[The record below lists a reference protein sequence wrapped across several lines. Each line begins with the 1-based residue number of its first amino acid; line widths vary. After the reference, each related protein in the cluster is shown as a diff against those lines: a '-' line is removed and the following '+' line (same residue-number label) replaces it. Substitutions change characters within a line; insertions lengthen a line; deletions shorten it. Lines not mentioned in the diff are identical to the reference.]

1 MYALLAREIMNALG
15 EKGER
20 IVREATRRYG
30 KDRGR
35 TRREKHEALGVK
47 INMHSLFAVC
57 SDLPSDPRFRRDRL
71 KLTDEERNSL
81 VILQLEKA
89 KVFLKQADEMFDLK
103 YWDIASNRYYYACFH
118 AVQALLIQNGLSCKT
133 HDGLIACFGLNFI
146 KTGKISARLGSFL
159 ARMEQLRQ
167 KGDYNC
173 IYSISEDEISTI
185 KAPARELIETIEVL
199 LAES

>member
-1 MYALLAREIMNALG
+1 M
-15 EKGER
+15 
-20 IVREATRRYG
+20 
-30 KDRGR
+30 
-35 TRREKHEALGVK
+35 
-47 INMHSLFAVC
+47 
-57 SDLPSDPRFRRDRL
+57 

-159 ARMEQLRQ
+159 ARMEKKQQ

>member
-1 MYALLAREIMNALG
+1 
-15 EKGER
+15 
-20 IVREATRRYG
+20 
-30 KDRGR
+30 
-35 TRREKHEALGVK
+35 
-47 INMHSLFAVC
+47 
-57 SDLPSDPRFRRDRL
+57 
-71 KLTDEERNSL
+71 
-81 VILQLEKA
+81 
-89 KVFLKQADEMFDLK
+89 MFDLK

-118 AVQALLIQNGLSCKT
+118 AVRALLIQNGLSCKT

-146 KTGKISARLGSFL
+146 KQAKLVHVWEVFGAYGTITA
-159 ARMEQLRQ
+159 

>member
-1 MYALLAREIMNALG
+1 M
-15 EKGER
+15 
-20 IVREATRRYG
+20 
-30 KDRGR
+30 
-35 TRREKHEALGVK
+35 
-47 INMHSLFAVC
+47 
-57 SDLPSDPRFRRDRL
+57 

-159 ARMEQLRQ
+159 ARMEQLRHIIAFIQ
-167 KGDYNC
+167 YQRMK
-173 IYSISEDEISTI
+173 SV
-185 KAPARELIETIEVL
+185 R
-199 LAES
+199 

>member
-1 MYALLAREIMNALG
+1 M
-15 EKGER
+15 
-20 IVREATRRYG
+20 
-30 KDRGR
+30 
-35 TRREKHEALGVK
+35 
-47 INMHSLFAVC
+47 
-57 SDLPSDPRFRRDRL
+57 

-185 KAPARELIETIEVL
+185 KAPARELIETIEVFTCRIIIIL
-199 LAES
+199 VRISSLKDHFFYFFGHICHICRIKFF

>member
-1 MYALLAREIMNALG
+1 M
-15 EKGER
+15 
-20 IVREATRRYG
+20 
-30 KDRGR
+30 
-35 TRREKHEALGVK
+35 
-47 INMHSLFAVC
+47 
-57 SDLPSDPRFRRDRL
+57 

-89 KVFLKQADEMFDLK
+89 KVFLKQADEMFDL
-103 YWDIASNRYYYACFH
+103 NYACFH

>member
-1 MYALLAREIMNALG
+1 M
-15 EKGER
+15 
-20 IVREATRRYG
+20 
-30 KDRGR
+30 
-35 TRREKHEALGVK
+35 
-47 INMHSLFAVC
+47 
-57 SDLPSDPRFRRDRL
+57 

-89 KVFLKQADEMFDLK
+89 IVFLNQADEMFDLK
-103 YWDIASNRYYYACFH
+103 YCFH

-185 KAPARELIETIEVL
+185 KAPARELIETIEDL

>member
-1 MYALLAREIMNALG
+1 M
-15 EKGER
+15 
-20 IVREATRRYG
+20 
-30 KDRGR
+30 
-35 TRREKHEALGVK
+35 
-47 INMHSLFAVC
+47 
-57 SDLPSDPRFRRDRL
+57 

-185 KAPARELIETIEVL
+185 KAPARL
-199 LAES
+199 LKFYLPNHNYSCKDIIVKRPFFLFFRPHLSYMPD

>member
-1 MYALLAREIMNALG
+1 M
-15 EKGER
+15 
-20 IVREATRRYG
+20 
-30 KDRGR
+30 
-35 TRREKHEALGVK
+35 
-47 INMHSLFAVC
+47 
-57 SDLPSDPRFRRDRL
+57 

-89 KVFLKQADEMFDLK
+89 KVFLKQA
-103 YWDIASNRYYYACFH
+103 H

>member
-1 MYALLAREIMNALG
+1 MPVFM
-15 EKGER
+15 
-20 IVREATRRYG
+20 
-30 KDRGR
+30 
-35 TRREKHEALGVK
+35 
-47 INMHSLFAVC
+47 LF
-57 SDLPSDPRFRRDRL
+57 R
-71 KLTDEERNSL
+71 
-81 VILQLEKA
+81 
-89 KVFLKQADEMFDLK
+89 
-103 YWDIASNRYYYACFH
+103 
-118 AVQALLIQNGLSCKT
+118 QNGLSCKT

>member
-1 MYALLAREIMNALG
+1 M
-15 EKGER
+15 
-20 IVREATRRYG
+20 
-30 KDRGR
+30 
-35 TRREKHEALGVK
+35 
-47 INMHSLFAVC
+47 
-57 SDLPSDPRFRRDRL
+57 

-103 YWDIASNRYYYACFH
+103 YWDIASNRYYYACRNH
-118 AVQALLIQNGLSCKT
+118 DWLISCV
-133 HDGLIACFGLNFI
+133 GLNFI

>member
-1 MYALLAREIMNALG
+1 M
-15 EKGER
+15 
-20 IVREATRRYG
+20 
-30 KDRGR
+30 
-35 TRREKHEALGVK
+35 
-47 INMHSLFAVC
+47 
-57 SDLPSDPRFRRDRL
+57 

-173 IYSISEDEISTI
+173 IYSISEDESFTCRIIIILVRISSLKDHFFYFFGHICHICRI
-185 KAPARELIETIEVL
+185 KFF
-199 LAES
+199 

>member
-1 MYALLAREIMNALG
+1 M
-15 EKGER
+15 
-20 IVREATRRYG
+20 
-30 KDRGR
+30 
-35 TRREKHEALGVK
+35 
-47 INMHSLFAVC
+47 
-57 SDLPSDPRFRRDRL
+57 

-185 KAPARELIETIEVL
+185 KAPARELIETIEDTHEKKLIQKTTWSSRTRSDDGSPDTSNGSRSDNITRGYCAGDSTRTAGRSNRTADGRSGDSGSDCRVIT
-199 LAES
+199 

>member
-1 MYALLAREIMNALG
+1 M
-15 EKGER
+15 
-20 IVREATRRYG
+20 
-30 KDRGR
+30 
-35 TRREKHEALGVK
+35 
-47 INMHSLFAVC
+47 
-57 SDLPSDPRFRRDRL
+57 

-118 AVQALLIQNGLSCKT
+118 AVQALLCKT